1 MLEEIKKLVE
11 FDDRRIKVIVLT
23 MISSG
28 IRVGAWYF
36 LKWKNVI
43 PIRRDDKDNEFVTAK
58 LVVYGGEKE
67 EYYFFYYNKVY
78 NAIKECMDFRTS
90 FGERITGESWIF
102 RDMWQKTFIRYSHNI
117 GVLII
122 VTFTVL
128 TFIILLVL
136 CNREFLKDTFLGSN
150 N

>member
-11 FDDRRIKVIVLT
+11 FDDRLRIKVIVLT

-28 IRVGAWYF
+28 IRVGAWDH

-43 PIRRDDKDNEFVTAK
+43 TIRRDDKDHEFVAAK

-67 EYYFFYYNKVY
+67 EYYFFITTEAY
-78 NAIKECMDFRTS
+78 NAIKEGMDFRTS

-102 RDMWQKTFIRYSHNI
+102 R
-117 GVLII
+117 V
-122 VTFTVL
+122 V
-128 TFIILLVL
+128 
-136 CNREFLKDTFLGSN
+136 
-150 N
+150 

>member
-43 PIRRDDKDNEFVTAK
+43 PIRRNDKDHEFVTAK
-58 LVVYGGEKE
+58 LGIRWRKRRIL
-67 EYYFFYYNKVY
+67 FF
-78 NAIKECMDFRTS
+78 
-90 FGERITGESWIF
+90 
-102 RDMWQKTFIRYSHNI
+102 
-117 GVLII
+117 
-122 VTFTVL
+122 
-128 TFIILLVL
+128 LLQPR
-136 CNREFLKDTFLGSN
+136 CIMP
-150 N
+150 